1 MSYVCLW
8 SPRWPIAADF
18 PADLVASL
26 LEHAPRIAV
35 GERGLVWGDARG
47 LNGGKVAEAM
57 LGVATDYG
65 FEEVRAGVA
74 STPIAAEI
82 AAMHTGADAAG
93 TARTALVISVKPG
106 TDASF
111 IAPYK
116 LHVLSPSDHIAALLH
131 GLGIETCGAFGSLDA
146 ESIEVRLGVE
156 GVRLWQRARAEEQP
170 WLFKIPKRSLPSAS
184 VEWVEYG
191 LKDPERLQFII
202 NSLAGT
208 VCTALAGRGERA
220 REMGLVF
227 SLGNRTQRTHTIR
240 SSRPSAEQ
248 KRWMRLAREALDTI
262 TLPDAVMGVTLRAE
276 SVVGSHGM
284 QGDLFDRGFA
294 SAPAVEDAIMHLTDD
309 QGDVVVEP
317 VNSEHPLLEQRTLWK
332 GIGAGGDVGAK
343 ERRRISQTAQ
353 RVAESSVI
361 LSEAKD
367 LGYVAPG
374 QDPSPPA
381 QDDDNPPAQD
391 GSDGG
396 GRLAMR
402 PSPARHLQPTIY
414 QPSKAAHRSSAALRN
429 AALTLQLLPS
439 PKVVTVD
446 VETRRDHEVPTRYLD
461 GNEWHNILE
470 AAGPDR
476 VTGGKWNVEY
486 SREYFRCVREDG
498 MMVWLYRGVRDQTK
512 DWFLHG
518 WWD

>member
-8 SPRWPIAADF
+8 SPRWPTAADF

-26 LEHAPRIAV
+26 LAHAPRVAV

-47 LNGGKVAEAM
+47 LNGAKLAEAM
-57 LGVATDYG
+57 LRVANDYG
-65 FEEVRAGVA
+65 FEDVRAGVA
-74 STPIAAEI
+74 MTPIAAEV
-82 AAMHTGADAAG
+82 AARHGASQTG
-93 TARTALVISVKPG
+93 TNVVVSVKPG
-106 TDASF
+106 TDAAF

-116 LHVLSPSDHIAALLH
+116 LHVLAPSEHIAALLN

-146 ESIEVRLGVE
+146 ESIEVRLGIE

-191 LKDPERLQFII
+191 LKDPERLLFII

-208 VCTALAGRGERA
+208 VCSALVARGERA

-227 SLGNRTQRTHTIR
+227 SLGNRTQRTHVIR

-248 KRWMRLAREALDTI
+248 KRWMRLAREALDSI

-276 SVVGSHGM
+276 SVVGGNGA

-294 SAPAVEDAIMHLTDD
+294 SAPAVEDAIVHLTDD

-317 VNSEHPLLEQRTLWK
+317 VNTEHPLVEARTAWK
-332 GIGAGGDVGAK
+332 AMGDGRWAMGEKRRLSGIG
-343 ERRRISQTAQ
+343 R
-353 RVAESSVI
+353 RVAEPTR
-361 LSEAKD
+361 E
-367 LGYVAPG
+367 P
-374 QDPSPPA
+374 
-381 QDDDNPPAQD
+381 DDDGEQNVSPLDDDDASNEAQKE
-391 GSDGG
+391 
-396 GRLAMR
+396 MR
-402 PSPARHLQPTIY
+402 PTPARHLSPTIY
-414 QPSKAAHRSSAALRN
+414 RPSKHGHRPSAIAHRS

-446 VETRRDHEVPTRYLD
+446 VEARRDHDVPTRYLD

-476 VTGGKWNVEY
+476 VSGGKWNVEY

-498 MMVWLYRGVRDQTK
+498 MMVWLYRGMQQQTQ